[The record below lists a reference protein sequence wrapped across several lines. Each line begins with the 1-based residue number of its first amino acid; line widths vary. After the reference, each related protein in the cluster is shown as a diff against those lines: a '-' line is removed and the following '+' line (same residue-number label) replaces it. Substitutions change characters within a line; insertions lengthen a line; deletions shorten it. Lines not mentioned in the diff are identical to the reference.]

1 MSSSDLDLDA
11 PTDSHYV
18 SDKHRK
24 QQQRKA
30 ALARLKRSHR
40 SSTRPTPRFLGADD
54 HDDHDDDE
62 PDAATEDVDFEQ
74 WERRD
79 LERRRERRAAAA
91 SSSASAPAP
100 RAPARESDPALA
112 NAFDDLFDLGDD
124 DGIRTGEPA
133 LDVDGTG
140 TAGAVDVDG
149 LDAEGA
155 PAKKRRVVAKMD
167 EVRLLGPSGFPRL
180 RDDLK
185 KVRIKGKGHEL
196 QDLKR
201 VLSTYQLWA
210 HQMYPKTNFRD
221 TLVTIEKLCHKRT
234 VQRALKEYRDDE
246 KHGRSNADEQRERDA
261 FADLD
266 IPSTGLGGGARGGG
280 GGGGARAPATLPGS
294 RALLAAAGFDEDD
307 AEDFFGGGAGADDD
321 FLADE
326 EALLAELEAEATA
339 TAVGRAGAGGAGAG
353 PSVGAGAGPSR
364 ARVQLVEEE
373 GFDEVDEVDE
383 DAEAEAAMR
392 EAEEALLM

>member
-11 PTDSHYV
+11 PTESTYV

-24 QQQRKA
+24 QQQRRD
-30 ALARLKRSHR
+30 ALARLKHRDR
-40 SSTRPTPRFLGADD
+40 SSTRPTPRFLGAQDN
-54 HDDHDDDE
+54 DDDGDDNDQ
-62 PDAATEDVDFEQ
+62 DADSTTQDVDFEQ

-79 LERRRERRAAAA
+79 LERRRERTKAD
-91 SSSASAPAP
+91 APP
-100 RAPARESDPALA
+100 RPARESDPALSR
-112 NAFDDLFDLGDD
+112 AFDDLFDLGTT
-124 DGIRTGEPA
+124 GTGEPAATA
-133 LDVDGTG
+133 LDVDGT
-140 TAGAVDVDG
+140 AVDVDG

-221 TLVTIEKLCHKRT
+221 TLTTIEKLCHKRT

-246 KHGRSNADEQRERDA
+246 KHGRSNADAERERDA

-266 IPSTGLGGGARGGG
+266 LPSTGAGRA
-280 GGGGARAPATLPGS
+280 APATMPGS
-294 RALLAAAGFDEDD
+294 RDLLAAAGFDDD
-307 AEDFFGGGAGADDD
+307 ADDFSGGAGEGGGEEEEDD

-339 TAVGRAGAGGAGAG
+339 TAAAAGRTGGAATGAGVGASAAGA
-353 PSVGAGAGPSR
+353 SR
-364 ARVQLVEEE
+364 ERVRLVEEE
-373 GFDEVDEVDE
+373 GFDAEEEEVDE

-392 EAEEALLM
+392 EAEEALMM